1 MSVKT
6 LVIVESPAKCQK
18 IGGFLGPNY
27 IVKASFGHIRGI
39 LDGLKAIDFANDYKI
54 KYDIIETKK
63 KQVSELRKAAK
74 ECSDVIIASDA
85 DREGEAIGFHLAVVL
100 GLNPFNVKRISFQE
114 ITKKAITAAA
124 ANPGKLNMN
133 LVYSQEA
140 RAVLDLLVGFELSP
154 LVSQFVG
161 GKLSAGRCQ
170 SPAVRLVLE
179 REQDISKQ
187 DTTSSMTINVVLSPD
202 GNSKLQLGAHFK
214 KRYTEKEEVLDIYA
228 KMLRTSHFQ
237 IADFG
242 TKLVEHAPP
251 KPYTTSTIQQD
262 CSSVLSMN
270 PKETM
275 SILQKLYEGGK
286 ITYMRT
292 DSIILSKDALAM
304 LAEEVKNR
312 YGEEYHHYRVY
323 KNKGDN
329 AQEAHE
335 AIRPTHAD
343 EYPLQNSEKEQW
355 SSREAR
361 VYELVWKRTMASQMA
376 NQRIQRHTTTIDM
389 YFGKPVAKYIEDQ
402 LECVIDQLE
411 FDGWRKLYKREELSE
426 GTAPDEDS
434 PAEASL
440 EDIKQLVKEPR
451 PKLFHHSAEA
461 KQVYSR
467 SLCRY
472 TEASLI
478 KDLESKGIGRPSTYA
493 NIMETIIR
501 ERCYVEVRDFP
512 GVEKDVETVQLTPQ
526 REIKVKMSK
535 TTLGKEKKKLTI
547 SPLGENVMK
556 FLLAQF
562 ENIMNYNFTK
572 QVEDE
577 LDQICER
584 KATYAQVVSRVY
596 SSFHPKVVELKLA
609 SPEVRKAVG
618 GKEGDVELGIYE
630 DDHGEDS
637 VILKCGPYGHYLQF
651 RGENYGLKF
660 VDEARKKKIVDEHDV
675 EEAVEVIEE
684 QREAKKRKEEAK
696 SETVSVGK
704 FEVKKGPY
712 GFYFSFNKK
721 NYGIGQRDPATLTE
735 KDCREIIESKKQWT
749 ASKKDAG
756 DKKTSPKSS
765 IQEESIGYNK
775 KPRGRPHKE

>member
-39 LDGLKAIDFANDYKI
+39 LDGLKAIDFANGYKI
-54 KYDIIETKK
+54 KYDIIDTKK
-63 KQVSELRKAAK
+63 KQVAELRKWAK
-74 ECSDVIIASDA
+74 ECGDVIIASDA
-85 DREGEAIGFHLAVVL
+85 DREGEAIGFHLAIVL
-100 GLNPFNVKRISFQE
+100 GLNPNNVKRITFQE

-124 ANPGKLNMN
+124 AKPGKLDMN

-140 RAVLDLLVGFELSP
+140 RSVLDLLVGYELSP

-170 SPAVRLVLE
+170 SPAVRLVWE

-187 DTTSSMTINVVLSPD
+187 DTTSSFKINVVLSPE
-202 GNSKLQLGAHFK
+202 NSLGSDKLQLGAHFK
-214 KRYTEKEEVLDIYA
+214 KSYAEKNQVLEIYT
-228 KMLRTSHFQ
+228 KMLNNSHFQ
-237 IADFG
+237 IADFQ
-242 TKLVEHAPP
+242 TKLVEHSPP

-262 CSSVLSMN
+262 CSSVLGMN

-275 SILQKLYEGGK
+275 SILQKLYEGSK

-292 DSIILSKDALAM
+292 DSVILSKDALTM
-304 LAEEVKNR
+304 LEEEIKKR
-312 YGEEYHHYRVY
+312 YGDEYHQYRVY
-323 KNKGDN
+323 KNKGDS

-335 AIRPTHAD
+335 PIRPTHAD
-343 EYPLQNSEKEQW
+343 EYPLQNKDNENW
-355 SSREAR
+355 SAREAR
-361 VYELVWKRTMASQMA
+361 VYELIWKRSMSCQMA

-389 YFGKPVAKYIEDQ
+389 WWSKPVKKYVEDQ

-426 GTAPDEDS
+426 SSVVQDDI

-440 EDIKQLVKEPR
+440 EDIKKLVKEPR
-451 PKLFHHSAEA
+451 PKLYHVSAES
-461 KQVYSR
+461 KQTYTR

-501 ERCYVEVRDFP
+501 ERGYVDIKDFP
-512 GVEKDVETVQLTPQ
+512 GVEKDVETLLLQPN
-526 REIKVKMSK
+526 REIKVKKSK

-547 SPLGENVMK
+547 SPLGENVIK
-556 FLLAQF
+556 FLVGQF
-562 ENIMNYNFTK
+562 DNIMDYNFTK

-577 LDQICER
+577 LDQICEK
-584 KATYAQVVSRVY
+584 KATYAQVVHRVY
-596 SSFHPKVVELKLA
+596 HSFHPKVVQLKLA
-609 SPEVRKAVG
+609 SPEIRHAVG
-618 GKEGDVELGIYE
+618 GKQSDIELGTF
-630 DDHGEDS
+630 DDGEGEDS
-637 VILKCGPYGHYLQF
+637 VILKNGPYGHYLQF

-660 VDEARKKKIVDEHDV
+660 VDDVRKHKIVEEQDI
-675 EEAVEVIEE
+675 EEAVNIIEE
-684 QREAKKRKEEAK
+684 QREAKKRKEEVK
-696 SETVSVGK
+696 LDTVKVGK
-704 FEVKKGPY
+704 FEIKKGPY
-712 GFYFSFNKK
+712 GFYFTFNKK

-735 KDCREIIESKKQWT
+735 QDCRDIMDNKKKWLETNNETKKQ
-749 ASKKDAG
+749 
-756 DKKTSPKSS
+756 TSPKSNS
-765 IQEESIGYNK
+765 PEETK
-775 KPRGRPHKE
+775 KPRGRPPKK

>member
-39 LDGLKAIDFANDYKI
+39 LDGLKAIDFANHYKI

-63 KQVSELRKAAK
+63 KQVAELRKAAK

-85 DREGEAIGFHLAVVL
+85 DREGEAIGFHLAIVL
-100 GLNPFNVKRISFQE
+100 GLNPHSVKRITFQE
-114 ITKKAITAAA
+114 ITKKAILAAA
-124 ANPGKLNMN
+124 SKPGKLDMN

-154 LVSQFVG
+154 LVSQFIG

-179 REQDISKQ
+179 REQDILKQ
-187 DTTSSMTINVVLSPD
+187 DTTSSFTIDVLLYPD

-214 KRYTEKEEVLDIYA
+214 KKYVEKEQIMNIYGNM
-228 KMLRTSHFQ
+228 KNNSYYQISDFQ
-237 IADFG
+237 K
-242 TKLVEHAPP
+242 KLVEHSPP

-262 CSSVLSMN
+262 CSSILSMN
-270 PKETM
+270 PKECM

-292 DSIILSKDALAM
+292 DSVILSKDALLM
-304 LAEEVKNR
+304 LSDEVKKR
-312 YGEEYHHYRVY
+312 FGEEYHQYREY
-323 KNKGDN
+323 KNKGGN

-335 AIRPTHAD
+335 AIRPTHAE
-343 EYPLQNSEKEQW
+343 EYPLLNTEKEPW
-355 SSREAR
+355 SAREAR

-389 YFGKPVAKYIEDQ
+389 YYSKPVIKYTDDQ
-402 LECVIDQLE
+402 LECIIDQLE
-411 FDGWRKLYKREELSE
+411 FDGWRKLYNREELSE
-426 GTAPDEDS
+426 GTIPDDES

-440 EDIKQLVKEPR
+440 DDIKQLVKEPR
-451 PKLFHHSAEA
+451 PKLYYSSAIV
-461 KQVYSR
+461 KQIYSR

-478 KDLESKGIGRPSTYA
+478 KDLESRGIGRPSTYA

-501 ERCYVEVRDFP
+501 ERGYVEVRDFP
-512 GVEKDVETVQLTPQ
+512 GIEKDVETIMLTSKG
-526 REIKVKMSK
+526 EIKTKLSK

-547 SPLGENVMK
+547 SALGENVMK

-562 ENIMNYNFTK
+562 ENIINYNFTK

-577 LDQICER
+577 LDQICEQR
-584 KATYAQVVSRVY
+584 STYAQVVNRVY
-596 SSFHPKVVELKLA
+596 QTFHPKVVQLKLA
-609 SPEVRKAVG
+609 SPEVRKIVG
-618 GKEGDVELGIYE
+618 GKEGDIELGIYE
-630 DDHGEDS
+630 DDQGEDS
-637 VILKCGPYGHYLQF
+637 VILKNGPYGHYLQF

-660 VDEARKKKIVDEHDV
+660 VDEMRKKKIVEEHDV
-675 EEAVEVIEE
+675 EEAVEIIDE
-684 QREAKKRKEEAK
+684 QREAKKRKEASK
-696 SETVSVGK
+696 TDTVIVGK
-704 FEVKKGPY
+704 FEIKKGPY
-712 GFYFSFNKK
+712 GYYFTHNKK
-721 NYGIGQRDPATLTE
+721 NYGIGQREPSSLTE
-735 KDCREIIESKKQWT
+735 KDIRDIMENKKQWV
-749 ASKKDAG
+749 SKKETDIKSNTISGQADEVV
-756 DKKTSPKSS
+756 DKKS
-765 IQEESIGYNK
+765 
-775 KPRGRPHKE
+775 RGRLPKKI

>member
-18 IGGFLGPNY
+18 IGSFLGPNY

-39 LDGLKAIDFANDYKI
+39 LDGLKAIDFTNDYKI

-63 KQVSELRKAAK
+63 KQVAELRKASK

-85 DREGEAIGFHLAVVL
+85 DREGEAIGFHLAIVL
-100 GLNPFNVKRISFQE
+100 GLNPHNVKRITFQE
-114 ITKKAITAAA
+114 ITKKAILSAASK
-124 ANPGKLNMN
+124 PGKLDMN

-140 RAVLDLLVGFELSP
+140 RAVLDLLVGFEISP
-154 LVSQFVG
+154 LVSQYIG

-187 DTTSSMTINVVLSPD
+187 DTTSNFTINVILNPD

-214 KRYTEKEEVLDIYA
+214 KRYVDKNQIISIFQYMTNNSY
-228 KMLRTSHFQ
+228 FQ
-237 IADFG
+237 ISDFQK
-242 TKLVEHAPP
+242 KLVEHSPP

-262 CSSVLSMN
+262 CSSILSMN
-270 PKETM
+270 PKECM

-292 DSIILSKDALAM
+292 DSVILSKDALSM
-304 LAEEVKNR
+304 LSDEIKIR
-312 YGEEYHHYRVY
+312 FGEEYHQYREY
-323 KNKGDN
+323 KNKGVN

-343 EYPLQNSEKEQW
+343 EYPLQNTEKEPW
-355 SSREAR
+355 TSREAR

-389 YFGKPVAKYIEDQ
+389 YYNKPVIKYVDDV
-402 LECVIDQLE
+402 LECIIDQLE
-411 FDGWRKLYKREELSE
+411 FDGWRKLYLKEELSE
-426 GTAPDEDS
+426 GTILDDEL

-440 EDIKQLVKEPR
+440 DDIKQLIKEPR
-451 PKLFHHSAEA
+451 PKLYYHLAEA
-461 KQVYSR
+461 KQIFSR

-478 KDLESKGIGRPSTYA
+478 KDLESRGIGRPSTYA

-501 ERCYVEVRDFP
+501 ERGYVEVRDYP
-512 GVEKDVETVQLTPQ
+512 GLEKDVETIILNSKG
-526 REIKVKMSK
+526 EIKTKVSK

-556 FLLAQF
+556 FLLTQF
-562 ENIMNYNFTK
+562 ENIINYNFTK

-584 KATYAQVVSRVY
+584 RATYAQVVNRVY
-596 SSFHPKVVELKLA
+596 QTFHPKVVQLKLA
-609 SPEVRKAVG
+609 SPEVRKIVG
-618 GKEGDVELGIYE
+618 GKEGDIELGIYE
-630 DDHGEDS
+630 DDQGEDS
-637 VILKCGPYGHYLQF
+637 VILKNGPYGHYLQF

-660 VDEARKKKIVDEHDV
+660 VDDIRKKKIVEEHDV
-675 EEAVEVIEE
+675 ELAVEVIDE
-684 QREAKKRKEEAK
+684 QREAKKRKEVAK
-696 SETVSVGK
+696 TETVNIGK
-704 FEVKKGPY
+704 FEIKKGPY
-712 GFYFSFNKK
+712 GFYFTHNKK
-721 NYGIGQRDPATLTE
+721 NYGIGQRDPSSLTE
-735 KDCREIIESKKQWT
+735 KDIHEIMDSKKQWIANKEKDQKTNTIT
-749 ASKKDAG
+749 AQTVEVV
-756 DKKTSPKSS
+756 DKKS
-765 IQEESIGYNK
+765 
-775 KPRGRPHKE
+775 RGRPPKK

>member
-1 MSVKT
+1 MSIKT

-18 IGGFLGPNY
+18 IGSFLGPNY

-39 LDGLKAIDFANDYKI
+39 LDGLKAIDFGNDYKI

-63 KQVSELRKAAK
+63 RQVAELRKCAK
-74 ECSDVIIASDA
+74 ECGDVIIASDA
-85 DREGEAIGFHLAVVL
+85 DREGEAIGFHLAIVL
-100 GLNPFNVKRISFQE
+100 GLNPHNVKRITFVE

-124 ANPGKLNMN
+124 AKPGKLDMN

-179 REQDISKQ
+179 REQDISRQ
-187 DTTSSMTINVVLSPD
+187 DTTSYFTINAVLFPD
-202 GNSKLQLGAHFK
+202 GNNKLQLGAHFK
-214 KRYTEKEEVLDIYA
+214 KRYPEKDHILKIYTNMLDNSY
-228 KMLRTSHFQ
+228 FQ

-262 CSSVLSMN
+262 CSSILSMN
-270 PKETM
+270 PKECM
-275 SILQKLYEGGK
+275 SILQRLYEGGK

-292 DSIILSKDALAM
+292 DSVILSKDALNM
-304 LAEEVKNR
+304 LADEIKKR
-312 YGEEYHHYRVY
+312 YGDEYHQYREY

-335 AIRPTHAD
+335 AIRPTHSD
-343 EYPLQNSEKEQW
+343 EYPLQNSEKEDW
-355 SSREAR
+355 SAREAR
-361 VYELVWKRTMASQMA
+361 VYELVWKRTTASQMA

-389 YFGKPVAKYIEDQ
+389 YYSKQSKKYTDDQ

-411 FDGWRKLYKREELSE
+411 FDGWRKLYKRDELSE
-426 GTAPDEDS
+426 GAVQDEDS
-434 PAEASL
+434 SAEASL
-440 EDIKQLVKEPR
+440 DDIKQLVKEPR
-451 PKLFHHSAEA
+451 PKLLYHSAES
-461 KQVYSR
+461 KQIYSR

-478 KDLESKGIGRPSTYA
+478 KDLESRGIGRPSTYA

-501 ERCYVEVRDFP
+501 ERGYVEIRDFP
-512 GVEKDVETVQLTPQ
+512 GAEKEVETICLTPQ
-526 REIKVKMSK
+526 REIKIKLSK

-547 SPLGENVMK
+547 SALGENVMK

-562 ENIMNYNFTK
+562 ENIINYNFTK

-577 LDQICER
+577 LDQICQR
-584 KATYAQVVSRVY
+584 RATYAQVVNRVY
-596 SSFHPKVVELKLA
+596 QTFHPKVVQLKLA
-609 SPEVRKAVG
+609 SPEVRKIVG
-618 GKEGDVELGIYE
+618 GKEGDIELGIYE

-637 VILKCGPYGHYLQF
+637 VILKNGPYGYYLQF

-660 VDEARKKKIVDEHDV
+660 VDDERRLKIVEEHDV
-675 EEAVEVIEE
+675 EEAVEVIDE
-684 QREAKKRKEEAK
+684 QRDAKKRKEEAK
-696 SETVSVGK
+696 ADTVTVGK
-704 FEVKKGPY
+704 FEIKKGPY
-712 GFYFSFNKK
+712 GLYFTHNKK
-721 NYGIGQRDPATLTE
+721 NYGIGQRDPSTLTE
-735 KDCREIIESKKQWT
+735 KDLRDIMESKKQWV
-749 ASKKDAG
+749 AKKDT
-756 DKKTSPKSS
+756 DKKTTDPKLTTG
-765 IQEESIGYNK
+765 EETVK
-775 KPRGRPHKE
+775 KPSGRAPKN

>member
-18 IGGFLGPNY
+18 IGSFLGPNY

-39 LDGLKAIDFANDYKI
+39 LDGLKAIDFMNDYKI

-63 KQVSELRKAAK
+63 KQVAELRKAAK

-85 DREGEAIGFHLAVVL
+85 DREGEAIGFHLSIVL
-100 GLNPFNVKRISFQE
+100 GLNPHNVKRITFQE
-114 ITKKAITAAA
+114 ITKKAILAAA
-124 ANPGKLNMN
+124 SKPGKLDMN

-154 LVSQFVG
+154 LVSQFIG

-187 DTTSSMTINVVLSPD
+187 DTNSNFSINIILYPD

-214 KRYTEKEEVLDIYA
+214 KKYVEKEQIMNIYE
-228 KMLRTSHFQ
+228 KMKNNSHYQISDFQ
-237 IADFG
+237 
-242 TKLVEHAPP
+242 KKQVEHSPP

-262 CSSVLSMN
+262 CSSILSMN
-270 PKETM
+270 PKECM

-292 DSIILSKDALAM
+292 DSVILSKDALVM
-304 LAEEVKNR
+304 LSDEVKTR
-312 YGEEYHHYRVY
+312 FGEEYHQYREY
-323 KNKGDN
+323 KNKGGN

-343 EYPLQNSEKEQW
+343 EYPLKNTEKEPW
-355 SSREAR
+355 TSREAR

-389 YFGKPVAKYIEDQ
+389 YYNKPVIKYTEDQ

-411 FDGWRKLYKREELSE
+411 FDGWRKLYNREELSE
-426 GTAPDEDS
+426 GTALDEES

-440 EDIKQLVKEPR
+440 DDIKQLVKEPR
-451 PKLFHHSAEA
+451 PKLYYFSAEA
-461 KQVYSR
+461 KQTYSR

-478 KDLESKGIGRPSTYA
+478 KDLESRGIGRPSTYA

-501 ERCYVEVRDFP
+501 ERGYVEVRDYA
-512 GVEKDVETVQLTPQ
+512 GIEKDVETIMLNSKG
-526 REIKVKMSK
+526 EIKTKSSK

-547 SPLGENVMK
+547 SALGENVMK

-562 ENIMNYNFTK
+562 ENIINYNFTK

-584 KATYAQVVSRVY
+584 RATYAQVVNRVY
-596 SSFHPKVVELKLA
+596 QTFHPKVVQLKLA
-609 SPEVRKAVG
+609 SPEVRKIVG
-618 GKEGDVELGIYE
+618 GKEGDIELGLYE
-630 DDHGEDS
+630 DDQGEDS
-637 VILKCGPYGHYLQF
+637 VILKNGPYGHYLQF

-660 VDEARKKKIVDEHDV
+660 VDDLRKKKIVEEHDV
-675 EEAVEVIEE
+675 EEAVEVIDE
-684 QREAKKRKEEAK
+684 QREAKKRQEVAKKEMI
-696 SETVSVGK
+696 TIGK
-704 FEVKKGPY
+704 FEIKKGPY
-712 GFYFSFNKK
+712 GFYFTHNKK
-721 NYGIGQRDPATLTE
+721 NYGIGQREPSTLTE
-735 KDCREIIESKKQWT
+735 KDIRDIMESKKQWV
-749 ASKKDAG
+749 AKKETDQKANPISG
-756 DKKTSPKSS
+756 EVVDKKS
-765 IQEESIGYNK
+765 
-775 KPRGRPHKE
+775 RGRPPKK

>member
-39 LDGLKAIDFANDYKI
+39 LDGLKAIDFANEYKI

-63 KQVSELRKAAK
+63 KQVAELRKASK
-74 ECSDVIIASDA
+74 ECGDVIIASDA
-85 DREGEAIGFHLAVVL
+85 DREGEAIGFHLAIVL
-100 GLNPFNVKRISFQE
+100 GLNPHNVKRITFVE
-114 ITKKAITAAA
+114 ITKKAILAAA
-124 ANPGKLNMN
+124 AKPGKLDMN

-154 LVSQFVG
+154 LVSQFIG

-179 REQDISKQ
+179 REQDILKQ
-187 DTTSSMTINVVLSPD
+187 DTTTSFNINVILHPD
-202 GNSKLQLGAHFK
+202 GNNKLQLIAHFK
-214 KRYTEKEEVLDIYA
+214 KRYSEKDSVLHIYQHM
-228 KMLRTSHFQ
+228 KNNSYYQ
-237 IADFG
+237 IADFQK
-242 TKLVEHAPP
+242 KLVEHSPP

-270 PKETM
+270 PKECM

-292 DSIILSKDALAM
+292 DSVILSKDALSM
-304 LAEEVKNR
+304 LTEEVKKR
-312 YGEEYHHYRVY
+312 FGEEYHQYREY
-323 KNKGDN
+323 KNKGNN

-343 EYPLQNSEKEQW
+343 EYPLQNTEKEPW
-355 SSREAR
+355 SAREAR

-389 YFGKPVAKYIEDQ
+389 YYNKPVVKYTDDQ

-411 FDGWRKLYKREELSE
+411 FDGWRKLYNREELSE
-426 GTAPDEDS
+426 GTTQDDETPS
-434 PAEASL
+434 EASL
-440 EDIKQLVKEPR
+440 DDIKQLVKEPR
-451 PKLFHHSAEA
+451 PKLVYHSAEA
-461 KQVYSR
+461 KQIYSR

-478 KDLESKGIGRPSTYA
+478 KDLESRGIGRPSTYA

-501 ERCYVEVRDFP
+501 ERGYVEVRDYA
-512 GVEKDVETVQLTPQ
+512 GIEKDVETLMLTTKG
-526 REIKVKMSK
+526 EIKTKVSK

-547 SPLGENVMK
+547 SALGENVMK

-562 ENIMNYNFTK
+562 ENIINYNFTK

-577 LDQICER
+577 LDQICDR
-584 KATYAQVVSRVY
+584 RATYAQVVNRVY
-596 SSFHPKVVELKLA
+596 QTFHPKVVQLKLA
-609 SPEVRKAVG
+609 SPEVRKIVG
-618 GKEGDVELGIYE
+618 GKEGDIELGIYE

-637 VILKCGPYGHYLQF
+637 VILKNGPYGHYIQF
-651 RGENYGLKF
+651 RGENFGLKF
-660 VDEARKKKIVDEHDV
+660 VDEIRKKKIVEEHDV
-675 EEAVEVIEE
+675 EEAVEVIDE
-684 QREAKKRKEEAK
+684 QREAKKRKEQAK
-696 SETVSVGK
+696 TDVVSIGK
-704 FEVKKGPY
+704 YEIKKGPY
-712 GFYFSFNKK
+712 GYYFTHNKK
-721 NYGIGQRDPATLTE
+721 NYGIGQREPSTLTE
-735 KDCREIIESKKQWT
+735 KDILEIMESKKQWV
-749 ASKKDAG
+749 AKKETDQKTNSVVG
-756 DKKTSPKSS
+756 QSGEVVDKKS
-765 IQEESIGYNK
+765 
-775 KPRGRPHKE
+775 RGRPTKK

>member
-6 LVIVESPAKCQK
+6 LVIVESPAKCNK

-39 LDGLKAIDFANDYKI
+39 IDGLKAIDFANDYKI
-54 KYDIIETKK
+54 RYDIIETKK
-63 KQVSELRKAAK
+63 KQVAELKKAAK
-74 ECSDVIIASDA
+74 ECGNVIIASDA
-85 DREGEAIGFHLAVVL
+85 DREGEAIGFHLSVVL
-100 GLNPFNVKRISFQE
+100 GLNPHTVSRISFQE
-114 ITKKAITAAA
+114 ITKKAITAAVA
-124 ANPGKLNMN
+124 KPGKLDMN

-140 RAVLDLLVGFELSP
+140 RCVLDLLVGFELSP

-179 REQDISKQ
+179 REQDISAQ
-187 DTTSSMTINVVLSPD
+187 DTTSSFKINVILHPESLK
-202 GNSKLQLGAHFK
+202 GTNQLQLVAHFK
-214 KRYTEKEEVLDIYA
+214 KTYAEKESVLEIYN
-228 KMLRTSHFQ
+228 KMIKNSHYQINDFQ
-237 IADFG
+237 S
-242 TKLVEHAPP
+242 KVVEHTPP
-251 KPYTTSTIQQD
+251 KPYTTSTVQQD
-262 CSSVLSMN
+262 CSSVLGMN

-292 DSIILSKDALAM
+292 DSIILSQEALAM
-304 LAEEVKNR
+304 LADEVKTR
-312 YGEEYHHYRVY
+312 FGEEYHQYRVY

-343 EYPLQNSEKEQW
+343 EYPLKNSDKEEW
-355 SSREAR
+355 SAREAR
-361 VYELVWKRTMASQMA
+361 VYELVWKRTMASQMT

-389 YFGKPVAKYIEDQ
+389 YFDKPSKKYIDDQ

-411 FDGWRKLYKREELSE
+411 FDGWRKLYKRQELSE
-426 GTAPDEDS
+426 GTEQDDEEK

-440 EDIKQLVKEPR
+440 EDMKALVKEPR
-451 PKLFHHSAEA
+451 PKLLYSSAEA
-461 KQVYSR
+461 KQNYTR

-478 KDLESKGIGRPSTYA
+478 KDLESKSIGRPSTYA

-501 ERCYVEVRDFP
+501 ERAYVEVCDFP
-512 GVEKDVETVQLTPQ
+512 GVEKDVETLLLNVSGA
-526 REIKVKMSK
+526 IKVKTSK

-577 LDQICER
+577 LDQICH
-584 KATYAQVVSRVY
+584 KKSTYSQVVHRVY
-596 SSFHPKVVELKLA
+596 QSFHPKVVQLKLA
-609 SPEVRKAVG
+609 SPEVRQLVG
-618 GKEGDVELGIYE
+618 GKTGDIDMGSYE
-630 DDHGEDS
+630 DDQGEDS
-637 VILKCGPYGHYLQF
+637 VILKNGPYGHYIQF
-651 RGENYGLKF
+651 RGENFGLKF
-660 VDEARKKKIVDEHDV
+660 VSEERKRKIVEELDV
-675 EEAVEVIEE
+675 EEAVNVIDE
-684 QREAKKRKEEAK
+684 QIAAKKRKEEVK
-696 SETVSVGK
+696 SEIIQVGK
-704 FEVKKGPY
+704 YEIKKGPY
-712 GFYFSFNKK
+712 GFYFTFNKK
-721 NYGIGQRDPATLTE
+721 NYGIGQKDPANLTE
-735 KDCREIIESKKQWT
+735 NDCREIMSSKKEWEK
-749 ASKKDAG
+749 A
-756 DKKTSPKSS
+756 KSAKS
-765 IQEESIGYNK
+765 AK
-775 KPRGRPHKE
+775 